1 MARHKGRKGPMLR
14 GRELSPE
21 ELDMI
26 RVQLESHDTIEHV
39 DDEMRALIEEQ
50 WPHLAA
56 KLRRARPR

>member
-1 MARHKGRKGPMLR
+1 MAKDKGRRGPMLR

-26 RVQLESHDTIEHV
+26 RAQLESRETIEHV
-39 DDEMRALIEEQ
+39 DDEMRELVDEQ

-56 KLRRARPR
+56 KLRRTRPR